1 MSSNIDKINRLQ
13 DLVLDSLIKNS
24 FRGTVVLAT
33 GHGKNAVALKAMN
46 YIHSNLIHNPR
57 VLILAETTFREANI
71 REDFIK
77 LHKLYPELSYTNF
90 QFLCYQSAYKSDL
103 EVDIVICDEI
113 HFTMTP
119 IYSEVFKNIKS
130 KYWIGLTATPELGIE
145 YEETIKK
152 DYYEQFC
159 PIIFKYR
166 LKDAVNNSTATNI
179 QYHIIEK
186 QLDSVNKNIEAG
198 NKTNRF
204 YTTEASMYSYIN
216 KNFSKA
222 LFMENSDLIS
232 MWAAKRARFLYTL
245 PSRMVEGKNLIDKL
259 ISEGKRFIV
268 FHNDLPSLE
277 ELLPN
282 KVISTK
288 NSKHN
293 ERLYDSFQSKE
304 INEIGSFRILAQ
316 GANLV
321 DLDAI
326 IILSYYSSE
335 DKLEQLVGRLR
346 NNGKLNNV
354 YIVVYTDT
362 QEKKWFDKATS
373 NLKLN

>member
-1 MSSNIDKINRLQ
+1 
-13 DLVLDSLIKNS
+13 
-24 FRGTVVLAT
+24 
-33 GHGKNAVALKAMN
+33 
-46 YIHSNLIHNPR
+46 
-57 VLILAETTFREANI
+57 
-71 REDFIK
+71 
-77 LHKLYPELSYTNF
+77 
-90 QFLCYQSAYKSDL
+90 
-103 EVDIVICDEI
+103 
-113 HFTMTP
+113 
-119 IYSEVFKNIKS
+119 
-130 KYWIGLTATPELGIE
+130 
-145 YEETIKK
+145 
-152 DYYEQFC
+152 
-159 PIIFKYR
+159 
-166 LKDAVNNSTATNI
+166 
-179 QYHIIEK
+179 
-186 QLDSVNKNIEAG
+186 
-198 NKTNRF
+198 
-204 YTTEASMYSYIN
+204 MYSYIN

-222 LFMENSDLIS
+222 IFSENSNLIS

-245 PSRMVEGKNLIDKL
+245 PSRIVEGRNLIDKL
-259 ISEGKRFIV
+259 ISEKKRFIV

-293 ERLYDSFQSKE
+293 DKLYNSFQSKE

-346 NNGKLNNV
+346 ENGKLNDV

-362 QEKKWFDKATS
+362 QEKKWFDKATV
-373 NLKLN
+373 NINNN